1 MLNIAKRY
9 LKMCKMLKDVQK
21 NVVNGR
27 TDEPTDK
34 KKQSRVHMTKNRE
47 WLINDLAK
55 VLEIKEIKPKQK
67 TQASKRKS

>member
-34 KKQSRVHMTKNRE
+34 KKTKSRAH
-47 WLINDLAK
+47 D
-55 VLEIKEIKPKQK
+55 QK
-67 TQASKRKS
+67 

>member
-47 WLINDLAK
+47 
-55 VLEIKEIKPKQK
+55 
-67 TQASKRKS
+67 